1 MSLDPVWAPVIAA
14 LGASFL
20 TVLGTWG
27 LNQFQHRQ
35 AKREAER
42 QEQHA
47 AYQLVLNRS
56 MTFAFR
62 ARTLG
67 DAMRFRS
74 GLNESLSVL
83 LRLRR
88 TLDSLELYDWIDR
101 DLRPLGDAWLRVWVV
116 GTQQAIDAADRV
128 MIACEEVMGAATA
141 RPNRGLIGR
150 AYRAL
155 AGEVWT
161 KEQLAN
167 FDSAL
172 ERLAEERVAFVKIMR
187 EEMGKEAVELA
198 LERARRQARELRGE
212 ETQVT

>member
-1 MSLDPVWAPVIAA
+1 MSPDPVWAPVIPA

-20 TVLGTWG
+20 IVLGTWG

-35 AKREAER
+35 AKGAAER
-42 QEQHA
+42 QEQHG
-47 AYQLVLNRS
+47 AYQEVLNRS
-56 MTFAFR
+56 RTIATR

-88 TLDSLELYDWIDR
+88 VLDSLELYDWMDK

-128 MIACEEVMGAATA
+128 VIACFDMISAATA
-141 RPNRGLIGR
+141 HPDRSLIAR

-161 KEQLAN
+161 QKQLAN
-167 FDSAL
+167 FDDARD
-172 ERLAEERVAFVKIMR
+172 RLDKEQAAFVKIIR
-187 EEMGKEAVELA
+187 KEMGKEAVELA
-198 LERARRQARELRGE
+198 LERAERKARELPDKDRK
-212 ETQVT
+212 VT